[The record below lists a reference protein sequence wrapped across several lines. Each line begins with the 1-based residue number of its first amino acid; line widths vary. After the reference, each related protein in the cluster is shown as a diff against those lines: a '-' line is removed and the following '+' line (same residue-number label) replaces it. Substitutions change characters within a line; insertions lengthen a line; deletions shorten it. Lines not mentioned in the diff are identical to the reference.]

1 MDLKK
6 PLQEDYNMKKYNHYL
21 DFADLLRYPS
31 VDYPEKT
38 LKCYMMLQERYPEA
52 ALELKP
58 FVDYMITHSVDEREE
73 LFTRTFDVQPICY
86 LDLGYVI
93 FGEDYKRGAFLLH
106 MQEEQLLAGNDCG
119 TDLSD
124 NICNI
129 LTLYTK
135 TQDQSLL
142 DELAVKIMI
151 PGLEKMIGEFKQARV
166 ELKMKILKKLHRAII
181 QEELNQGNVYRNVF
195 TALLSV
201 FKKDF
206 ENVSFDAVLDPVVDI
221 QHHKSFFGKQSV
233 NIEVN
238 KEVNNLVNN
247 YKLD

>member
-1 MDLKK
+1 
-6 PLQEDYNMKKYNHYL
+6 MKKYNHYI
-21 DFADLLRYPS
+21 DFADLLRYPGKDYLEK
-31 VDYPEKT
+31 VNKCYAMLQDKYPEV
-38 LKCYMMLQERYPEA
+38 A
-52 ALELKP
+52 VELKP
-58 FVDYMITHSVDEREE
+58 FVDFMRTCPEDRMEE

-106 MQEEQLLAGNDCG
+106 MQAEQLLAENDCG

-135 TQDQSLL
+135 TNNQELL
-142 DELAVKIMI
+142 NELAVKIMI
-151 PGLEKMIGEFKQARV
+151 PGVEKMIGEFKQARV
-166 ELKMKILKKLHRAII
+166 DLKMKILKKLHRAII
-181 QEELNQGNVYRNVF
+181 QEELNHGNVYRNVLS
-195 TALLSV
+195 ALMLV
-201 FKKDF
+201 FQKDF
-206 ENVSFDAVLDPVVDI
+206 ANVSYKEVLDPVVDI

-238 KEVNNLVNN
+238 KLVSNN
-247 YKLD
+247 KLD

>member
-1 MDLKK
+1 
-6 PLQEDYNMKKYNHYL
+6 MKKYKHYS

-31 VDYPEKT
+31 MDYPERVN
-38 LKCYMMLQERYPEA
+38 KCFGILSKDYPEA
-52 ALELKP
+52 ASEMKP
-58 FVDYMITHSVDEREE
+58 FVEYINTHTEDEREE
-73 LFTRTFDVQPICY
+73 LFTKTFDVQPICY

-124 NICNI
+124 NICNM
-129 LTLYTK
+129 LTLYAK
-135 TQDQSLL
+135 TDNQALL
-142 DELAVKIMI
+142 DELAVKILI

-181 QEELNQGNVYRNVF
+181 QEELNQGNVYRNVIS
-195 TALLSV
+195 ALLLV

-206 ENVSFDAVLDPVVDI
+206 EHVSFEGILDPVIDI
-221 QHHKSFFGKQSV
+221 QHHKSFFGKQTV

-238 KEVNNLVNN
+238 KIAEAQNIASLH
-247 YKLD
+247 KLD